1 MKKLVVVAVLLVA
14 ALAAAPADARV
25 CLDCIQEGGGEFCIG
40 TSYYGWCECQSF
52 YVFSDTFCVARG
64 GFCVLGAFCGDE
76 GPPTYG
82 PALPRMTNDAA
93 AALHLCGMEEQ
104 LVAEL
109 QRRLT
114 SDKDG
119 VPIRGALGIAE
130 FRKPGA
136 TLKLK
141 GRGWTVK
148 NDGGRLLCTQKG
160 SSSLLI
166 LPHPASPTASG
177 AWLSLDAASPASI
190 ELLK

>member
-14 ALAAAPADARV
+14 ALA
-25 CLDCIQEGGGEFCIG
+25 
-40 TSYYGWCECQSF
+40 
-52 YVFSDTFCVARG
+52 
-64 GFCVLGAFCGDE
+64 
-76 GPPTYG
+76 
-82 PALPRMTNDAA
+82 RMTSDAA

-114 SDKDG
+114 SKDG
-119 VPIRGALGIAE
+119 VPTRGALGIAE
-130 FRKPGA
+130 LRKPGA

-148 NDGGRLLCTQKG
+148 NDGARLLCTQKN
-160 SSSLLI
+160 SRSLLL
-166 LPHPASPTASG
+166 LPHAGSPTASG
-177 AWLSLDAASPASI
+177 AWLSMDADSPASI